1 MKNIVLGIFL
11 AICQLTF
18 SQQFDGMVMDE
29 NGQPIVGAS
38 ALIKGSDKGAITNNE
53 GWFSIQRIQE
63 NDTLIISAFSFET
76 DTIILGKDAKMRHI
90 TLKTGI
96 ELSDLVVTTGTQGA
110 AYNRKSISNLQHITG
125 GELRKAACCNLSES
139 FETNASVDVA
149 YSDAATGAK
158 QIKLLGLAGTYVQML
173 SENVPTL
180 RGISSPYGLGY
191 TPGPWMES
199 IQISKGAAS
208 VKNGYESITGQINVE
223 YLKPDKGDRLGI
235 NVYGNDA
242 GRTEANLNASIPL
255 NKHLSTGLLMHI
267 DKDFVEIDDNNDG
280 FMDMPMVQ
288 QQNILNRWKYENDD
302 YDMNTIIRFINEKR
316 NGGQINEINNPYLI
330 SIDNKRYEFF
340 SKNGYMFDDKNFSSI
355 ALIASASLQ
364 ENYSKFGEKQYN
376 GTQTNWYA
384 NLIFET
390 EPSKEHKL
398 ATGASFNYDKYLEK
412 LNFTPLNSEE
422 FTPGIFA
429 EYTFNHKDKLIAM
442 VGLRGDYSTR
452 YGIFYTPRIHV
463 KYNPSKRFNIRSSI
477 GKGYRSPNIL
487 AENSFLLASSR
498 NLQIASNLKQEEAWN
513 YGFTA
518 TGYLHINKRELT
530 IQGEYFH
537 TSFVN
542 QAISDIDSNP
552 HSVNIINVHNG
563 SFANSYQLEAS
574 YEIIKRWNITIAH
587 RITDTKQTI
596 NGVLREKPLT
606 NRSKSLITTSYQTK
620 LKKWQFDF
628 TSQFNGGGRMP
639 DPDPINPTWKTEF
652 DPYTI
657 LNAQITKFYRN
668 WSVYVGAENILNF
681 RQKNPIIDAV
691 NPTGSNFDASMIW
704 GPIDGRKIYIGLRW
718 SLAKKETNL

>member
-1 MKNIVLGIFL
+1 MKKIVLGIFL
-11 AICQLTF
+11 ALCQLAF

-29 NGQPIVGAS
+29 NGQAIIGAS
-38 ALIKGSDKGAITNNE
+38 ANLKGSDNGALSNNE
-53 GWFSIQRIQE
+53 GWFSIQRIHE
-63 NDTLIISAFSFET
+63 NDTLIVSAFSFET
-76 DTIILGKDAKMRHI
+76 DTIFLDKNTKMRHI
-90 TLKTGI
+90 TLKAGI
-96 ELSDLVVTTGTQGA
+96 KLSDLVVTTATQGA
-110 AYNRKSISNLQHITG
+110 SYNRKSISNLQHITS

-255 NKHLSTGLLMHI
+255 NKHLSTGLLMHV
-267 DKDFVEIDDNNDG
+267 DKDFMKIDANKDG

-288 QQNILNRWKYENDD
+288 QQNILNRWKYENDN
-302 YDMNTIIRFINEKR
+302 YDMNTVFRFINENR
-316 NGGQINEINNPYLI
+316 NSGQITEINNPYLI

-364 ENYSKFGEKQYN
+364 ENNSKFGGKQYN
-376 GTQTNWYA
+376 GSQTSGYA

-390 EPSKEHKL
+390 ELNKKNKL
-398 ATGASFNYDKYLEK
+398 ATGTSFNYDKYIEQ
-412 LNFTPLNSEE
+412 LNFNPLNSEE
-422 FTPGIFA
+422 FTPGVFA
-429 EYTFNHKDKLIAM
+429 EYTFNHNDKFIAM
-442 VGLRGDYSTR
+442 AGLRGDYSTR
-452 YGIFYTPRIHV
+452 YGFFYTPRLHV
-463 KYNPSKRFNIRSSI
+463 KYNPSKSFNIRSSI

-498 NLQIASNLKQEEAWN
+498 SLQIASNLKQEEAWN
-513 YGFTA
+513 YGLTA
-518 TGYLHINKRELT
+518 TGYVHINKRELS
-530 IQGEYFH
+530 IQGEFFH

-574 YEIIKRWNITIAH
+574 YEIVKRWNITLAH

-606 NRSKSLITTSYQTK
+606 NRYKSLITTSYQTR

-639 DPDPINPTWKTEF
+639 DPDPINPRWEKEF

-657 LNAQITKFYRN
+657 LNAQITKFFRS
-668 WSVYVGAENILNF
+668 WSVYVGVENMLNF

-691 NPTGSNFDASMIW
+691 DPNGSNFDASMIW
-704 GPIDGRKIYIGLRW
+704 GPIDGRKIYAGLRW
-718 SLAKKETNL
+718 ALPEKKIK